1 MSKYD
6 NLFKNNSKNTG
17 NTGNSGYN
25 SNSTFT
31 SKSKYNSFVSSS
43 IIPVK
48 SIYDYK
54 AQEFPDLKPDVKA
67 SLTPEVSMNKKYSD
81 IAATI
86 LEKELITE
94 ILVQPG
100 WVQYSRSNVLNKH
113 NLFDEIYGSLTKEQI
128 EEQQIDAKKADPLYI
143 HQQMIS
149 TLTNTWSRYK
159 MQYDLLHGEDA
170 YDLVY
175 YTEPIYSLDENEN
188 EYETDKV
195 IYDYNNYD
203 SQEEYNPKNWA

>member
-1 MSKYD
+1 
-6 NLFKNNSKNTG
+6 
-17 NTGNSGYN
+17 
-25 SNSTFT
+25 
-31 SKSKYNSFVSSS
+31 
-43 IIPVK
+43 
-48 SIYDYK
+48 
-54 AQEFPDLKPDVKA
+54 
-67 SLTPEVSMNKKYSD
+67 
-81 IAATI
+81 
-86 LEKELITE
+86 
-94 ILVQPG
+94 
-100 WVQYSRSNVLNKH
+100 
-113 NLFDEIYGSLTKEQI
+113 
-128 EEQQIDAKKADPLYI
+128 
-143 HQQMIS
+143 MIS